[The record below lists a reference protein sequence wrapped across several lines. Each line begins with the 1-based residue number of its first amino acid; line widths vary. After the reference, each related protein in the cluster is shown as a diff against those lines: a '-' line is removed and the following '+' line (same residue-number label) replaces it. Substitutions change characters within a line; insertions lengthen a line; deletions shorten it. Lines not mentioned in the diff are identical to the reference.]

1 MKGIDTNVL
10 VRYLVQDHKQQSAK
24 AARFIE
30 QNCTPDTPCQVG
42 HIVLAELVWVLSSN
56 YKQTREEIALV
67 IERLL
72 EAGEI
77 NVMDSAV
84 VWKSLK
90 DYRASNM
97 DFADHLSARQNE
109 YTGCES
115 TVTFDKKAARQPA
128 FEVL

>member
-30 QNCTPDTPCQVG
+30 QNCTPDNPCQVG

-56 YKQTREEIALV
+56 YGQTREEVAIV

-77 NVMDSAV
+77 NIMESAV

-90 DYRASNM
+90 DYRSSNV
-97 DFADHLSARQNE
+97 DFADHLIARKNE
-109 YTGCES
+109 SMGCSS
-115 TVTFDKKAARQPA
+115 TATFDRKAARQDA
-128 FEVL
+128 FEAL